1 MNNNNS
7 NNTNPLGNNP
17 ANIVPHDSSMRG
29 YSVENSFYDSPYN
42 MDFEYGYLNLMFNI
56 TAFAAR
62 TQDMFQSLENNLSGI
77 IELQNERRRLDYETR
92 QMRETRETRETNQNS
107 NIRNPISQSSNESR
121 TTAVPTTPTTTIPI
135 TNRGLTDNINYLLG
149 RRNIFDSSNNVLFSF
164 LPRNVLLNP
173 TTLSENMGGR
183 NTRRN
188 INGLTIQEIEDNTEI
203 ITYSSINT
211 SQRLNTEC
219 PISRD
224 SFNENSVVLRVKE
237 CRHCF
242 VPFRMMTWLESHS
255 TCPLCRENVVP
266 AAPTAAAPAPAAA
279 PTAAPAPATAPAPA
293 STSTFSNIINNIRNS
308 TNLNNLS
315 IDNMNDDS
323 IMFSFDLPRTQNDI
337 YDREFTNTYLSSLS
351 EIFSNLSRNTPA
363 AATSTATSATAATTD
378 ASANPTQPNSEP
390 SEYEEV
396 D

>member
-1 MNNNNS
+1 MNNSSS
-7 NNTNPLGNNP
+7 NNINPLGNNP

-92 QMRETRETRETNQNS
+92 QTRETRETRESSQNS
-107 NIRNPISQSSNESR
+107 NIRQPMSQSSNEPR
-121 TTAVPTTPTTTIPI
+121 TTTGPTTPITPPPI

-173 TTLSENMGGR
+173 TTLSENIGGR
-183 NTRRN
+183 TTRRN

-203 ITYSSINT
+203 ITYSSITTN
-211 SQRLNTEC
+211 QRLNTEC

-224 SFNENSVVLRVKE
+224 PFNENSIVLRVKE

-242 VPFRMMTWLESHS
+242 IPFLLLLHLLLHLLQLLMLLLH
-255 TCPLCRENVVP
+255 PQIHFQIL
-266 AAPTAAAPAPAAA
+266 
-279 PTAAPAPATAPAPA
+279 
-293 STSTFSNIINNIRNS
+293 
-308 TNLNNLS
+308 
-315 IDNMNDDS
+315 
-323 IMFSFDLPRTQNDI
+323 
-337 YDREFTNTYLSSLS
+337 
-351 EIFSNLSRNTPA
+351 
-363 AATSTATSATAATTD
+363 
-378 ASANPTQPNSEP
+378 
-390 SEYEEV
+390 
-396 D
+396 